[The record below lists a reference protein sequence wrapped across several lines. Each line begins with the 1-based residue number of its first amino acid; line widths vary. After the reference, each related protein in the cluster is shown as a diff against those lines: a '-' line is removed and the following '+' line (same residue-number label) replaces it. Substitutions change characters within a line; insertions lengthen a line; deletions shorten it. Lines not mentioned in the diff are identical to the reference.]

1 MSLQK
6 QIKADMISAM
16 KNKNE
21 EVKSLLRVVLGE
33 INTLSKGKG
42 RETEE
47 VSDDEVVGIMKKL
60 KESAIEMGNDG
71 EVKIL
76 DLYLPSMLGEK
87 QLETLIKG
95 IINKNGYEGKQDMG
109 KVMGFLKSNYGST
122 YDGRLA
128 SKIVMD
134 NLG

>member
-60 KESAIEMGNDG
+60 KESAIEMGNGG